1 MDTNELMN
9 KTINEKLIQ
18 TAYSKQIKLHLILTN
33 GTWRNGFVVKTYAD
47 FFEFKD
53 TENPLEVFFYIQI
66 KKVEP
71 FTEPKGK

>member
-9 KTINEKLIQ
+9 KTINETLIQ

-33 GTWRNGFVVKTYAD
+33 RTWRNGFVVKTYPD

-53 TENPLEVFFYIQI
+53 TENPKEVFFYSQI

-71 FTEPKGK
+71 FTEPRGK